1 MMDCGDFLDG
11 YSDFR
16 DDRLARSARAAFDA
30 HLEACASCAR
40 YDRVVSGGVGVLH
53 EASALEVSD
62 DFMDRLQHRLYHVDM
77 ERAPARRA
85 PTLRT
90 AGILAAAA
98 SLAAVAVV
106 PALRPERE
114 PALPAVAAHA
124 PRVPEAIA
132 APEPR
137 PGMAAQLE
145 QVGVQVYSTRYR
157 DVLYRTASLAA
168 DGAGH
173 AHGE

>member
-16 DDRLARSARAAFDA
+16 DDRVALPERAAFDA
-30 HLEACASCAR
+30 HLAACVSCAR
-40 YDRVVSGGVGVLH
+40 YHRVVAGGVRVLH
-53 EASALEVSD
+53 EARALEVSD
-62 DFMDRLQHRLYHVDM
+62 DFMERLQHRLYHVDM
-77 ERAPARRA
+77 ERAPGRRA
-85 PTLRT
+85 PALRA

-98 SLAAVAVV
+98 SLAAVVVV
-106 PALRPERE
+106 PGLRSDRE

-124 PRVPEAIA
+124 PRVPEAVA

-145 QVGVQVYSTRYR
+145 QAGVEVYSTRYR
-157 DVLYRTASLAA
+157 EVLYRTASLAA
-168 DGAGH
+168 DGARNP
-173 AHGE
+173 HGE